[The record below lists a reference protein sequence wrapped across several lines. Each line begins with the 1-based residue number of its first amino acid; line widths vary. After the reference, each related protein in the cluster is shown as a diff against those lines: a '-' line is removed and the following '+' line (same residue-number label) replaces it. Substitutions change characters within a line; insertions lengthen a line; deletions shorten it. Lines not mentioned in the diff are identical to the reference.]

1 MKLND
6 LDRAVIK
13 ALVSGR
19 TLTQEQIAVE
29 INTDLRKVRDSL
41 SRLNKGGLVDLNR
54 SGQRQ
59 IPRLR
64 LFTVLEEVQSA
75 LGDLLTGA
83 ASPTDSA
90 LLRKSN
96 RSTLR

>member
-83 ASPTDSA
+83 A
-90 LLRKSN
+90 
-96 RSTLR
+96 